1 MQLRERKK
9 QLTREAI
16 QREALRLIAEQ
27 GYPATTCEQIAAA
40 AGISTATLFRYFPT
54 KEDLVLQDVYD
65 PMIAEAVRGRP
76 AREGALTAVRRGLS
90 VAMAAVYD
98 TDLEQ
103 IRQRTQLIL
112 SVPALRARSREQNA
126 SLVRHLAQA
135 LAEREGA
142 PPDDVTVE
150 VTAAACAAA
159 LEVAVERWVRL
170 GGDLPQHVDE
180 ALTALGAVARR
191 PLR

>member
-40 AGISTATLFRYFPT
+40 ADISTATLFRYFPT

-90 VAMAAVYD
+90 EAMAAVYD

-112 SVPALRARSREQNA
+112 SVPALRAARASRTP
-126 SLVRHLAQA
+126 SLVRHPG
-135 LAEREGA
+135 RRWPSVRA
-142 PPDDVTVE
+142 PLRTTSPWRSRPRP
-150 VTAAACAAA
+150 AAA

-180 ALTALGAVARR
+180 ALAALGAVARR
-191 PLR
+191 PPR